1 MQNWLL
7 IKDGVIVAK
16 VLKDTEIVPEDYE
29 GAYDT
34 VTTDPSG
41 LFSVGNVYSI
51 EQWEEY
57 NLTDAEKIDKAK
69 VLATSRVE
77 DMQNE
82 LLVEKLK
89 GERYKAAVK
98 EQTQAMEEQGR
109 KLEKSKAELA
119 KWRADV
125 KKYESIEK
133 HLPPKII
140 VERSNCEDIN
150 DYFSGLDGFSLDS
163 LQ

>member
-1 MQNWLL
+1 MSQLYNIRVYIAIAILL
-7 IKDGVIVAK
+7 LTSFVGYKEYARVQS
-16 VLKDTEIVPEDYE
+16 LKDEISLRDI
-29 GAYDT
+29 
-34 VTTDPSG
+34 
-41 LFSVGNVYSI
+41 SI
-51 EQWEEY
+51 SQ
-57 NLTDAEKIDKAK
+57 LTR
-69 VLATSRVE
+69 SVE

-150 DYFSGLDGFSLDS
+150 DYFSGLDS